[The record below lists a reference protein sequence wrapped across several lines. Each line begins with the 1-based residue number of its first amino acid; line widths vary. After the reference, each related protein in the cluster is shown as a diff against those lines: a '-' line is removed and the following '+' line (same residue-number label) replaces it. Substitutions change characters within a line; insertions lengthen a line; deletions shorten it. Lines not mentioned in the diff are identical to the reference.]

1 MIATDYTPSPMSA
14 SALQRL
20 ADAEL
25 SVRSRLGHVA
35 LLLVALMMTSVIGAL
50 WLTEPALPRR
60 TQLAFG
66 VMIAAGLSWA
76 AFALWVLARR
86 RVLLARHGIVAGRM
100 AVTFTA
106 LFLAGALA
114 VGYETG
120 GRAPYTAAGLGVV
133 MLGGAV
139 ATLVRAHRTFAR
151 LTARR
156 RALELE
162 LSRGTPNDRPPARDR
177 SS

>member
-1 MIATDYTPSPMSA
+1 MITTENTPSPISA
-14 SALQRL
+14 SVLQRL

-50 WLTEPALPRR
+50 WLTEPALPRH

-66 VMIAAGLSWA
+66 MMMVIGLSWA
-76 AFALWVLARR
+76 AFALWVLTHR
-86 RVLLARHGIVAGRM
+86 RVLLARHSIVAGRM

-106 LFLAGALA
+106 LFLMGALA

-120 GRAPYTAAGLGVV
+120 GRTPYTAALLGVV

-139 ATLVRAHRTFAR
+139 AMLARAHRTFAR

-156 RALELE
+156 RALEVALRE
-162 LSRGTPNDRPPARDR
+162 EEAG
-177 SS
+177 

>member
-1 MIATDYTPSPMSA
+1 MITTDKTPSPISA

-50 WLTEPALPRR
+50 WLTEPVLPWR

-66 VMIAAGLSWA
+66 IMMVIGLSWV
-76 AFALWVLARR
+76 AFALWVLTHR
-86 RVLLARHGIVAGRM
+86 RVLLARHSIVAGRM

-106 LFLAGALA
+106 LFVTGALA

-120 GRAPYTAAGLGVV
+120 GRAPYTAAVLGAV
-133 MLGGAV
+133 MLSGAV
-139 ATLVRAHRTFAR
+139 AMLVRAHRTYAR

-162 LSRGTPNDRPPARDR
+162 LGRSAR
-177 SS
+177 